1 MGASRGIKQIFHPY
15 SKWECG
21 KNGMWEDVL
30 GAKSEKM
37 IELAVKFTSN
47 HILYGE
53 AMRKVI
59 YTWKYS
65 CENFLTDKNINRKA
79 WLGHAACSLELNL
92 PENIVRIA
100 WKQLTDDQREK
111 ANLQAE
117 KYIKEWEQN
126 HLYKLQTTQLDLFD
140 ERRNREIRKKLG
152 EKMLLQRDTR
162 STSKLHRKKNK
173 STLLQK
179 DSDDNFK
186 KRLCSKNIGKNASK
200 ESGL

>member
-30 GAKSEKM
+30 GTKSEKM